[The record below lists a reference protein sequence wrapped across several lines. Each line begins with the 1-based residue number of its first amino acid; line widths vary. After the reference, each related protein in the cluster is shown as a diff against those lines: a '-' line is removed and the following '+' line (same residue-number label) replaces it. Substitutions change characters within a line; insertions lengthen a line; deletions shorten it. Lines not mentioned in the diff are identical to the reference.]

1 MGVNETRTFFY
12 FEGTGGHR
20 GNVARKALGT
30 IFRNSGEE
38 TRGRK
43 VNIECVESLVN
54 PSSGLDKFGYNTRR
68 TRAAFTN
75 KKRTEIDKLTT
86 LQSTLPVNVQ

>member
-1 MGVNETRTFFY
+1 M
-12 FEGTGGHR
+12 
-20 GNVARKALGT
+20 
-30 IFRNSGEE
+30 
-38 TRGRK
+38 
-43 VNIECVESLVN
+43 NIECVESLVN
-54 PSSGLDKFGYNTRR
+54 PFSGLDKFGYNTRR